1 MFSQLQTSVVNAG
14 KKIGVGIHTFNNNGS
29 LPTTVSNLSTIIAEH
44 PSAIIEYNPISAGG
58 SRIGASIKASG
69 IPCVAV
75 NFPIPNC
82 HYFNEDIPYLAKQL
96 AGVFAGEMHKR
107 GWTGND
113 TEVMLV
119 EVAGAGG
126 VNAVLWDM
134 YAGLAT
140 QVSGMNHIKASSLSP
155 STTTFSNDGLQ
166 VNTDVSVD
174 AAYTGFA
181 TALQSVPKDER
192 IVVDCLSDD
201 QCLGAYRALSASGRL
216 DNSMISGFSADP
228 QAIKMLRT
236 SKAWVARR
244 ARTSHLLGRVHGPD
258 GDRAHSGSYRSSSN
272 HSAASHH
279 HQEQRGQVL
288 RSERLG
294 EGVPATAD
302 QRMPIS

>member
-1 MFSQLQTSVVNAG
+1 
-14 KKIGVGIHTFNNNGS
+14 
-29 LPTTVSNLSTIIAEH
+29 
-44 PSAIIEYNPISAGG
+44 
-58 SRIGASIKASG
+58 
-69 IPCVAV
+69 
-75 NFPIPNC
+75 
-82 HYFNEDIPYLAKQL
+82 
-96 AGVFAGEMHKR
+96 
-107 GWTGND
+107 
-113 TEVMLV
+113 MLV

-126 VNAVLWDM
+126 VNAVLWDI

-181 TALQSVPKDER
+181 TALQSVPKDKH

-236 SKAWVARR
+236 SKAWVAE
-244 ARTSHLLGRVHGPD
+244 
-258 GDRAHSGSYRSSSN
+258 
-272 HSAASHH
+272 SANFFTYW
-279 HQEQRGQVL
+279 
-288 RSERLG
+288 G
-294 EGVPATAD
+294 EFMVPMAIALTQGATAPALTTPPQAIITKSNVGKYFAANGSVKEFPPLGPED
-302 QRMPIS
+302 AYLVKTGLIQKFHNVEGMK